1 MGNDNLPTN
10 LSDREQIIQEAHT
23 FFTKATTE
31 NIIAFID
38 GLSAEELSEDL
49 QIGMRD
55 LRQLHKLNGEEKIE
69 FFMKLCDAESLIRI
83 FAAKRYSK
91 RPSSKTPEKSNAF
104 DFFRR
109 DQTNFYRLPS
119 SPFTNIYYQALAAG
133 NQIEELPERMK
144 QVNHNATYLVTSA
157 GTSRTIKMTQPNAS
171 ISVTMRDF
179 EAISAGAS
187 KPGKKLFVY
196 SLIKLNE
203 RAIHNGQVTDNILSF
218 SLNELCA
225 NGMYS
230 NPDAARVGVRKGFDA
245 LSKMMI
251 SGEIRDRK
259 QNLSQDEMAVL
270 FINMQIKNNIVTIK
284 LNPYLNLNI
293 LAPYFTL
300 LPRYAFSLSTRAFD
314 LLYLIFYLSR
324 QNIDKIRAQ
333 GYFTISMRT
342 IQTRLSLPS
351 EKNTRNPGRLI
362 RDPIEK
368 AIEEIENASQ
378 TNELQLT
385 MLGFSDEATVAEFLD
400 SGYLKV
406 ELKGTYAKDFI
417 ELSKK
422 HSAMIKAAQKS
433 DELLLPMAGESY
445 EETED

>member
-1 MGNDNLPTN
+1 
-10 LSDREQIIQEAHT
+10 
-23 FFTKATTE
+23 
-31 NIIAFID
+31 
-38 GLSAEELSEDL
+38 
-49 QIGMRD
+49 
-55 LRQLHKLNGEEKIE
+55 
-69 FFMKLCDAESLIRI
+69 
-83 FAAKRYSK
+83 
-91 RPSSKTPEKSNAF
+91 
-104 DFFRR
+104 
-109 DQTNFYRLPS
+109 
-119 SPFTNIYYQALAAG
+119 
-133 NQIEELPERMK
+133 
-144 QVNHNATYLVTSA
+144 
-157 GTSRTIKMTQPNAS
+157 
-171 ISVTMRDF
+171 
-179 EAISAGAS
+179 
-187 KPGKKLFVY
+187 
-196 SLIKLNE
+196 
-203 RAIHNGQVTDNILSF
+203 
-218 SLNELCA
+218 
-225 NGMYS
+225 MYS

-245 LSKMMI
+245 LSKMML